1 MDTKELKTFLALCD
15 TLNYQKA
22 AEKLCYAPS
31 TLNKHVQVLEH
42 ELGTRLFAKVGR
54 QIEITPEGAEFRPH
68 AEKILSDYY
77 RAIESLSSTAQ
88 MEDCLLNRRL
98 RPTARD
104 DCSAVIALSALN
116 TAISPGR

>member
-42 ELGTRLFAKVGR
+42 ELGDGVFHVCPRCG
-54 QIEITPEGAEFRPH
+54 
-68 AEKILSDYY
+68 EKIHVEPDYDEEIPV
-77 RAIESLSSTAQ
+77 AKLADKDPDE
-88 MEDCLLNRRL
+88 E
-98 RPTARD
+98 
-104 DCSAVIALSALN
+104 
-116 TAISPGR
+116 